1 MTVKDLP
8 PEAKCKLFADDMK
21 SYITFIN
28 SDSYSLVPSMLDAI
42 SSWSVAWQLPISLT
56 KCNWMF
62 ICNRKNENILFSV
75 NLLGSCVDRIDE
87 VKDLG
92 ILFNS
97 KLNFSPHISQ
107 IVSEA
112 KQRIFFTVESFSYS
126 NIEALILA
134 YKTYVL
140 PVVDG
145 RILFV
150 WSPSLVTDII
160 AVESVQRLFTRRL
173 KPCLNLNYKE
183 RFSYCG
189 LFTLEKRRL
198 IADLILMYKI
208 LHGLVNL
215 HFGNALVLFTGPTH
229 GHTYKLVTKGARINT
244 RQHFFISRTVKPWN
258 SLPQSAF
265 SAESVYTDS
274 AIA

>member
-1 MTVKDLP
+1 
-8 PEAKCKLFADDMK
+8 
-21 SYITFIN
+21 
-28 SDSYSLVPSMLDAI
+28 MLDAI
-42 SSWSVAWQLPISLT
+42 SSWSVAWQLPISLI
-56 KCNWMF
+56 KCNWML
-62 ICNRKNENILFSV
+62 ISNRKNENIPFSV
-75 NLLGSCVDRIDE
+75 TLLGSCLDRIDE

-107 IVSEA
+107 IVSKVKRRLFLLFKA
-112 KQRIFFTVESFSYS
+112 FSYS
-126 NIEALILA
+126 NVEALILA

-140 PVVDG
+140 PMVEYCSP
-145 RILFV
+145 V

-183 RFSYCG
+183 RLSYCG

-215 HFGNALVLFTGPTH
+215 NFGSALVLFTGPTR
-229 GHTYKLVTKGARINT
+229 GHTYKLETKGARINA
-244 RQHFFISRTVKPWN
+244 RQHFFISRAVKPWN
-258 SLPQSAF
+258 SLPQSAV
-265 SAESVYTDS
+265 SAESVS
-274 AIA
+274 AFRNSLSTVNFDHFLVF